1 MKALYV
7 ESWVEKRKVRSEEK
21 EMKKKILM
29 IVANDL
35 NKQLRLATFVV
46 DRGTQLVELWINSF
60 RSKNLQN

>member
-1 MKALYV
+1 MEALYV

-35 NKQLRLATFVV
+35 NKQLPLATFVV
-46 DRGTQLVELWINSF
+46 DRGTQLVEL
-60 RSKNLQN
+60 